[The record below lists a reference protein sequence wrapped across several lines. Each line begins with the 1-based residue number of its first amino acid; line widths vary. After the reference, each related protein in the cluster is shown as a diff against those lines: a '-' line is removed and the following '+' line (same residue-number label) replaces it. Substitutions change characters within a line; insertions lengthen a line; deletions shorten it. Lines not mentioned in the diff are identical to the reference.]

1 MPRSVRSRNRQSRRQ
16 SRSRRRSQRLE
27 THPRFRAI
35 ATPTTI
41 SQSFQGIIGKL
52 KKLRIDVE
60 DELHSKRLQWRPLL
74 LEKNYK
80 ITRIASEGA
89 SERSVGDV
97 GIETVELALNLLNYS
112 LMEMKRLD
120 DPRIVSVFNPNL
132 VNIAKSIYSLR
143 NIGLVSIPIDV
154 QKKYT
159 ITGEGHVPP
168 VAIGRL
174 ENALNVLEH
183 ENDLGNDALENYGPV
198 IIDIARKIKELG

>member
-1 MPRSVRSRNRQSRRQ
+1 M
-16 SRSRRRSQRLE
+16 
-27 THPRFRAI
+27 
-35 ATPTTI
+35 
-41 SQSFQGIIGKL
+41 
-52 KKLRIDVE
+52 E

-143 NIGLVSIPIDV
+143 NTGLVSIPIYV

-174 ENALNVLEH
+174 ENAFNVLEH
-183 ENDLGNDALENYGPV
+183 ENDLGNDALENYGPM